1 MSKML
6 GFKYKYLYPPFSF
19 ILNLLTINLLS
30 SVSLMPLILLDL
42 ILTDLAPAPL
52 TRPGP
57 TCLASNMASTL
68 VFSLSQ
74 VAALLIA
81 LDHYMAIIFPLR
93 YHHIVT
99 RVR

>member
-1 MSKML
+1 MS
-6 GFKYKYLYPPFSF
+6 GFKYILSYFSF

-42 ILTDLAPAPL
+42 ILTDLTLASL
-52 TRPGP
+52 TMPGP
-57 TCLASNMASTL
+57 TCLASSMASTL

-81 LDHYMAIIFPLR
+81 MDHYMAIIFPLR

>member
-1 MSKML
+1 
-6 GFKYKYLYPPFSF
+6 
-19 ILNLLTINLLS
+19 
-30 SVSLMPLILLDL
+30 MPLILLDL
-42 ILTDLAPAPL
+42 VLTDLAPAPL
-52 TRPGP
+52 TMSGP
-57 TCLASNMASTL
+57 CLISNMASTL

-81 LDHYMAIIFPLR
+81 LDHYTAIIFPLR